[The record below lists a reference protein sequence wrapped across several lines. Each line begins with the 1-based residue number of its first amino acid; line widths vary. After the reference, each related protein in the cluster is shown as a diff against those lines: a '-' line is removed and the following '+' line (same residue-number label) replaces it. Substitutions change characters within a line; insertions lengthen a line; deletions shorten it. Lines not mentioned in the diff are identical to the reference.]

1 MRLLI
6 NEEIT
11 IMNNRLGHPDPKRLK
26 RFQPLDRLDDVQ
38 RELLAR
44 SLHIHAAGRGSILI
58 QEGDSTRFSLYLL
71 SGKLRLT
78 STDGRVSEIDSDS
91 PQSDTPV
98 ANLTPRRYTVE
109 TVSPVEYLMIDG
121 DLLDGLLGG
130 EADGITSM
138 EWPASTG
145 PFDQTLTENSLSK
158 ALLDDLEKNQLVLPS
173 LPDVAIRVGRAMRD
187 ENTNARKLANVIQ
200 TDPAITTKLIRAA
213 NSPLYAG
220 VTPVDSCA
228 AAIIRLGADTTHKLV
243 LTFALRELFNTR
255 STVLKQHMLSL
266 WEHSVKVSAIC
277 YVLAK
282 VSDQFNPEHALL
294 AGLLH
299 DIGSVAVLSYAER
312 FPEVANDDVKLEQ
325 VLADMRGRIGSA
337 ILRSW
342 GFIDDLIVV
351 ARDAEDW
358 LREHEGK
365 ADYTDLVIIAQLHTY
380 IGQPEMAH
388 LPTLD
393 QVPALKKLEMGELT
407 PKLSLK
413 ILDKAEEKI
422 ARAES
427 LLRS

>member
-1 MRLLI
+1 
-6 NEEIT
+6 
-11 IMNNRLGHPDPKRLK
+11 MNNRLGHPDPKGLE

-44 SLHIHAAGRGSILI
+44 SLHIHTAGKGTILI
-58 QEGDSTRFSLYLL
+58 QERDTTRFSLYLL
-71 SGKLRLT
+71 SGKLKLT
-78 STDGRVSEIDSDS
+78 SADGRVSEIDSDS
-91 PQSDTPV
+91 PQSDTPI
-98 ANLTPRRYTVE
+98 ANLIPRRYTVE
-109 TVSPVEYLMIDG
+109 ALSTVEYLMIDG

-130 EADGITSM
+130 EADGITAM
-138 EWPASTG
+138 ELPSQG
-145 PFDQTLTENSLSK
+145 SPFNQALTENSLSK
-158 ALLDDLEKNQLVLPS
+158 ALLEDLESNQLVLPS

-255 STVLKQHMLSL
+255 STVLKKHMQSL
-266 WEHSVKVSAIC
+266 LEHSVKVSAVC

-299 DIGSVAVLSYAER
+299 DIGNVAILSYAER
-312 FPEVANDDVKLEQ
+312 FPEVANDDRKLEQ
-325 VLADMRGRIGSA
+325 ALTDMRGRIGSA
-337 ILRSW
+337 ILRNW

-351 ARDAEDW
+351 AQEAENW
-358 LREHEGK
+358 LREHEGR
-365 ADYTDLVIIAQLHTY
+365 ADYADLVIIAQLHTY
-380 IGQPEMAH
+380 IGQPEMAY

-393 QVPALKKLEMGELT
+393 QVPALNKLDMGELT

-427 LLRS
+427 LLGS

>member
-1 MRLLI
+1 
-6 NEEIT
+6 
-11 IMNNRLGHPDPKRLK
+11 MNDHLRHPSPETLK
-26 RFQPLDRLDDVQ
+26 RFQPLDRLDDIQ

-44 SLHIHAAGRGSILI
+44 SLSIHSAGKGTTLI
-58 QEGDSTRFSLYLL
+58 QEGDATRFSLYLL
-71 SGKLRLT
+71 SGKVRLV
-78 STDGRVSEIDSDS
+78 SADGRVSEIEDSS
-91 PQSDTPV
+91 SQASNPI
-98 ANLTPRRYTVE
+98 ANLIPRRYTVE
-109 TVSPVEYLMIDG
+109 AVSTVDYLMVDG
-121 DLLDGLLGG
+121 DLLEGLLSV
-130 EADGITSM
+130 ELEGITATELPPSSNS
-138 EWPASTG
+138 PYDRAG
-145 PFDQTLTENSLSK
+145 TENSLAI
-158 ALLDDLEKNQLVLPS
+158 ALLEDLEKDQLVLPS

-220 VTPVDSCA
+220 ITPVDSCA

-255 STVLKQHMLSL
+255 SSILKKQMQQL

-282 VSDQFNPEHALL
+282 VSDQFNPEHAML

-299 DIGSVAVLSYAER
+299 DIGKVAILSYAER
-312 FPEVANDDVKLEQ
+312 FPEVAGEDEKLEGVMQ
-325 VLADMRGRIGSA
+325 DMRGRIGSA

-342 GFIDDLIVV
+342 GFIQDLIEV
-351 ARDAEDW
+351 AEEAENWQRQHD
-358 LREHEGK
+358 GD
-365 ADYTDLVIIAQLHTY
+365 ADYADLVIISQLHTF
-380 IGQPEMAH
+380 IGKPEMAH

-393 QVPALKKLEMGELT
+393 QVPALKKLKMGELS

-422 ARAES
+422 SRAES
-427 LLRS
+427 LLHI